1 MPPRKYKKKIPVP
14 NDSSEASF
22 SDEPFSNNVSKNGGK
37 YLVIVESPSKCK
49 KIEGFLGSNYQCIA
63 SKGHLREIEGLKS
76 IDTKGDYTITFTNTK
91 EKEAH
96 IEFMRKVIAGYTFG
110 QGSLNPTTNVIGDRR
125 SPEAFDK
132 HFEVALMDIE
142 SEIMQIPETEYQAEF
157 SIGSTVFANIIN
169 QLKLFGDS
177 LDIKCNE
184 EKIELC
190 SNSME
195 QGKMSVEIQMD
206 DLTSFVID
214 EGGELQL
221 SFSLTFMHNICLYNK
236 ISKEMEVKIGADYPM
251 KIVYQL
257 PGHDDAKMVFFLAP
271 KISE

>member
-1 MPPRKYKKKIPVP
+1 MNIAITNLQKAETFAAIFQHIKVFTDNVNIMFETERMYIQAMDTSRVSIFEIMLPAAWFDKYEQTNAANTTIGINTVILFKIL
-14 NDSSEASF
+14 NTRDKMQEITIDYSEDNTDKLF
-22 SDEPFSNNVSKNGGK
+22 
-37 YLVIVESPSKCK
+37 I
-49 KIEGFLGSNYQCIA
+49 
-63 SKGHLREIEGLKS
+63 H
-76 IDTKGDYTITFTNTK
+76 FTSENK
-91 EKEAH
+91 AE
-96 IEFMRKVIAGYTFG
+96 
-110 QGSLNPTTNVIGDRR
+110 
-125 SPEAFDK
+125 FDK

-271 KISE
+271 KISEN

>member
-1 MPPRKYKKKIPVP
+1 MNIAITNLQKAETFAAIFQHIKVFTDNVNIMFESERMYIQAMDTSRVSIFEIILPSTWFDKY
-14 NDSSEASF
+14 E
-22 SDEPFSNNVSKNGGK
+22 
-37 YLVIVESPSKCK
+37 
-49 KIEGFLGSNYQCIA
+49 Q
-63 SKGHLREIEGLKS
+63 
-76 IDTKGDYTITFTNTK
+76 TNTANTTIGINTIILFK
-91 EKEAH
+91 ILNTRDKMQE
-96 IEFMRKVIAGYTFG
+96 IAIDFSQDNTDKLFIHFT
-110 QGSLNPTTNVIGDRR
+110 SENKA
-125 SPEAFDK
+125 EFDK

-142 SEIMQIPETEYQAEF
+142 SEIMQIPEIEYQAEF
-157 SIGSTVFANIIN
+157 SIGSTIFANIIN

-221 SFSLTFMHNICLYNK
+221 SFSLIFMHNIFLYNK
-236 ISKEMEVKIGADYPM
+236 ISKEVEVKISEDYPM
-251 KIVYQL
+251 KIIYQL
-257 PGHDDAKMVFFLAP
+257 HGHDDAKIVFFLAP

>member
-1 MPPRKYKKKIPVP
+1 MNIAITNLQKAETFAAIFQHIKVFTDNVNIMFEAERMYIQAMDTSRVSIFEIVLPAAWFDKYEQTNAANTTIGINTIILFKIL
-14 NDSSEASF
+14 NTRDKMQEITIDYSEDNTDKLF
-22 SDEPFSNNVSKNGGK
+22 
-37 YLVIVESPSKCK
+37 I
-49 KIEGFLGSNYQCIA
+49 
-63 SKGHLREIEGLKS
+63 H
-76 IDTKGDYTITFTNTK
+76 FTSENK
-91 EKEAH
+91 AE
-96 IEFMRKVIAGYTFG
+96 
-110 QGSLNPTTNVIGDRR
+110 
-125 SPEAFDK
+125 FDK

-271 KISE
+271 KISEN